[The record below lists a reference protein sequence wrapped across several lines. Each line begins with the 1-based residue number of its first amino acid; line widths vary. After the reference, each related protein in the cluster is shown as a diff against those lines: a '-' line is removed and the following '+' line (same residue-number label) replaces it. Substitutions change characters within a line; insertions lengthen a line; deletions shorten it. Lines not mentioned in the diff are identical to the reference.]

1 MAQKT
6 KTKKT
11 AAPKKATA
19 AQTRKKTEGKPEE
32 MIRLMKEVDD
42 HLSSLGELYNEY
54 KKAFEQVTH
63 RLDQWEERFG
73 RFNTLASRLAE
84 LESEIHD
91 LTRGYLERIEA
102 LERRQANI
110 EALERRLARMTEQ
123 EAA

>member
-11 AAPKKATA
+11 TAKKKTLAGR
-19 AQTRKKTEGKPEE
+19 TRKKSQGQPEE
-32 MIRLMKEVDD
+32 IIHLLKEVDD
-42 HLSSLGELYNEY
+42 HLSAFGEVYNEY
-54 KKAFEQVTH
+54 KKAFEQVMH
-63 RLDQWEERFG
+63 KMDQWEERFG
-73 RFNTLASRLAE
+73 RLDTVPSRLAE
-84 LESEIHD
+84 LESEVRD

>member
-11 AAPKKATA
+11 TAKRKTA
-19 AQTRKKTEGKPEE
+19 AGRTGKKSQGQPEE
-32 MIRLMKEVDD
+32 ILHLLKEVDD
-42 HLSSLGELYNEY
+42 HLSSLEELYNEY
-54 KKAFEQVTH
+54 KNVFEQVMYKM
-63 RLDQWEERFG
+63 DQWEERFG
-73 RFNTLASRLAE
+73 RWNTVASRLAE
-84 LESEIHD
+84 LESEVRD

-110 EALERRLARMTEQ
+110 ETLENRLERITER